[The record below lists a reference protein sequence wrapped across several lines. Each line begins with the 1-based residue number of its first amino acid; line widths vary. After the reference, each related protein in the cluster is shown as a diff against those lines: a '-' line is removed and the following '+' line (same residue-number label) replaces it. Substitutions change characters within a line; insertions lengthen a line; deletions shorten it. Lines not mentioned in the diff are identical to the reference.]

1 MQSYPVSST
10 QGIPDKDSVFFHWDG
25 QCNWVTCTLGRE
37 QMQVEA
43 FTYNVCQVAECY
55 LTEKELEPER
65 WGVTILGQI
74 SNTMP
79 VSIPHTQ
86 IYTSLLACPQKLP
99 RPHDIFLVRRK
110 QLPVPLCNTRCCYF
124 ISSLCFTCSL
134 RKNKGAWMSTAT
146 TGFCI

>member
-1 MQSYPVSST
+1 MQ
-10 QGIPDKDSVFFHWDG
+10 
-25 QCNWVTCTLGRE
+25 LGDLHLRQRTNASRSIHSE
-37 QMQVEA
+37 G
-43 FTYNVCQVAECY
+43 FPFNKYNVCQVAECY

-79 VSIPHTQ
+79 VSILHTQ

-124 ISSLCFTCSL
+124 VSSLCFTCSL
-134 RKNKGAWMSTAT
+134 RKNKGAWMSAAT